1 MQVPVMNMAGEKVG
15 EVELSDA
22 IFAAPINKP
31 LMHQALVRQLAN
43 ARLGT
48 HKVKGRSE
56 VAGGGRKP
64 WKQKGTGRARQ
75 GSTRAA
81 QWRGGGIIFGPTP
94 RSYEQQMPRKMR
106 RAAVR
111 SALSDKAAAERIV
124 VLDSLA
130 LARAE
135 DPRDGA
141 GRCATWRRTASVLI
155 LMPGDDRM
163 VERSANNLPDVKL
176 LRASYLNV
184 RDLLNYDYVV
194 IPQAALTVIEQ
205 ILGLTRRRSSR
216 MHVYDVLKR
225 PVVTE
230 KTTAQGDAEPVHL
243 RGRPAGEQDAG
254 QGCGGDGLQRV
265 SGGRP
270 HHQHPGEDGPLRPHD
285 GRQEAGVE
293 EGRGDAGAGQHDPVL
308 RGCVSR
314 TA

>member
-1 MQVPVMNMAGEKVG
+1 MAMQVQVMNMAGEKVG

-31 LMHQALVRQLAN
+31 LMHQALMRQLAN

-94 RSYEQQMPRKMR
+94 RSYEQHMPRQMR

-124 VLDSLA
+124 VLDNLA

-135 DPRDGA
+135 DPRDGE
-141 GRCATWRRTASVLI
+141 GLRTLAADSSALI

-163 VERSANNLPDVKL
+163 VERAANNLPDVKL
-176 LRASYLNV
+176 LRA
-184 RDLLNYDYVV
+184 
-194 IPQAALTVIEQ
+194 IT
-205 ILGLTRRRSSR
+205 
-216 MHVYDVLKR
+216 
-225 PVVTE
+225 
-230 KTTAQGDAEPVHL
+230 
-243 RGRPAGEQDAG
+243 
-254 QGCGGDGLQRV
+254 
-265 SGGRP
+265 
-270 HHQHPGEDGPLRPHD
+270 
-285 GRQEAGVE
+285 
-293 EGRGDAGAGQHDPVL
+293 
-308 RGCVSR
+308 
-314 TA
+314 